1 MRRTS
6 NSFYV
11 TYESLTLYFDRPVA
25 EYMMPLKYILK
36 VISQLTHHPQNK
48 PMVQRASC
56 TTCCTEQKTVFGVL
70 LMCYVN
76 SGKIQNATNFGFA
89 SYMWWHLQTYQ
100 THGPVLQVLM
110 ATTQLLDEG
119 WCCGPS
125 PSHNKHSLPQHE
137 INRAAFMG
145 RSRGKPHFW

>member
-25 EYMMPLKYILK
+25 EYTMPLKYILK

-56 TTCCTEQKTVFGVL
+56 TTCCIEHKTVFGVL
-70 LMCYVN
+70 LMCYLN
-76 SGKIQNATNFGFA
+76 SAKIQNATTSGFA
-89 SYMWWHLQTYQ
+89 SYTRWHLQMHQ
-100 THGPVLQVLM
+100 AHGPVLQMLM
-110 ATTQLLDEG
+110 SAVQLLGEN
-119 WCCGPS
+119 WYIGPS
-125 PSHNKHSLPQHE
+125 PSHSKHSLPQHE
-137 INRAAFMG
+137 
-145 RSRGKPHFW
+145 

>member
-25 EYMMPLKYILK
+25 EYTMPLKYILK

-70 LMCYVN
+70 LMCYIN
-76 SGKIQNATNFGFA
+76 SAEIQNATTSGFA
-89 SYMWWHLQTYQ
+89 SYVWWHSQTYQ
-100 THGPVLQVLM
+100 THEAILQMLMPVM
-110 ATTQLLDEG
+110 KLLDEK
-119 WCCGPS
+119 WCTGPA
-125 PSHNKHSLPQHE
+125 PSYNKHIP
-137 INRAAFMG
+137 ATA
-145 RSRGKPHFW
+145 